1 MVQPT
6 PEGLEDPV
14 LRVPPEEPPVR
25 LCRSFSAD
33 TEVLLANGNTI
44 DIADVMV
51 GDLVFTHTPK
61 PVRLVLVRFWR
72 RGRTRTRWN
81 SATDANQPPTDDW
94 PPEPTDPVFETVRS
108 TDAEYKILEQV
119 AADID
124 DALFPDGRPAP
135 GSVVPDAEGT
145 VSIVVDS
152 PPGEV
157 CAACQD
163 VIDQFSE
170 RYPNVEIQVRDLVGG
185 VPGADG

>member
-1 MVQPT
+1 MHNVNS
-6 PEGLEDPV
+6 
-14 LRVPPEEPPVR
+14 R
-25 LCRSFSAD
+25 LCDLDASAEELAAEARSHPNVGANRAVAGGSAD
-33 TEVLLANGNTI
+33 INGRSI
-44 DIADVMV
+44 EYQS
-51 GDLVFTHTPK
+51 
-61 PVRLVLVRFWR
+61 
-72 RGRTRTRWN
+72 N
-81 SATDANQPPTDDW
+81 SATDANQPPTGDW
-94 PPEPTDPVFETVRS
+94 VPEPTDPVFETVRS

-119 AADID
+119 AADIG